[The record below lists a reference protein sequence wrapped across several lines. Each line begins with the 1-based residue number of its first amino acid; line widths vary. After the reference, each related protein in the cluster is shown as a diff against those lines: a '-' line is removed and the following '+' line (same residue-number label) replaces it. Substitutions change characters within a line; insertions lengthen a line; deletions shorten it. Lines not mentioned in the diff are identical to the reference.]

1 MKPKTQR
8 QLFLV
13 PVESCTATPRVW
25 DMVWARRG
33 RCLSWCVYFT
43 FFIRYPGADW
53 CRRPISRP
61 CPPDFPTCNSSCD
74 TLWKITVRFKKT
86 MAFYT
91 PAHRTTTIHHA
102 APAVHCTVRSD
113 PYSNY
118 AAAYLRYICK
128 PQGIHSLLF
137 RVTPLGY

>member
-86 MAFYT
+86 T
-91 PAHRTTTIHHA
+91 PPHTAQPPSTTPHR
-102 APAVHCTVRSD
+102 PCTALCGQILIQITR
-113 PYSNY
+113 PRTYGIY
-118 AAAYLRYICK
+118 ASPREYILYC
-128 PQGIHSLLF
+128 SAL
-137 RVTPLGY
+137 PLWGAMR